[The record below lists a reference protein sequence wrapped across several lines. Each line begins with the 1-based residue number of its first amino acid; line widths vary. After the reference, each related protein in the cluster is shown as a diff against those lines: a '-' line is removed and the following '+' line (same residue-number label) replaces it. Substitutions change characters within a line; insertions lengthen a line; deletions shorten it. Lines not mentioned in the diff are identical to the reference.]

1 MEVHYGV
8 PEGIDLPDM
17 DKARRNHLAVG
28 ARMGDLIDTHVG
40 QFVACFGDDQQ
51 FAFGD
56 DPWELIARIPE
67 EERPTAHVQRVPP
80 RDQILIL

>member
-17 DKARRNHLAVG
+17 DKARRNHMAVG
-28 ARMGDLIDTHVG
+28 ARMADLIDTHVG

>member
-1 MEVHYGV
+1 MEVLQGA
-8 PEGIDLPDM
+8 PEGIELPDM

-28 ARMGDLIDTHVG
+28 ARMADLIDTHVG

-56 DPWELIARIPE
+56 DAWELISRIPE
-67 EERPTAHVQRVPP
+67 EERPTAHVERVPP

>member
-1 MEVHYGV
+1 MELHYGV
-8 PEGIDLPDM
+8 PEGIELPEPG
-17 DKARRNHLAVG
+17 KFRRNHMAVG
-28 ARMGDLIDTHVG
+28 ARMADLIDTHVG
-40 QFVACFGDDQQ
+40 QYVACFGDDQQ

>member
-1 MEVHYGV
+1 
-8 PEGIDLPDM
+8 
-17 DKARRNHLAVG
+17 AVG
-28 ARMGDLIDTHVG
+28 ARMADLIDTHVG
-40 QFVACFGDDQQ
+40 QYVACFGDDQQ